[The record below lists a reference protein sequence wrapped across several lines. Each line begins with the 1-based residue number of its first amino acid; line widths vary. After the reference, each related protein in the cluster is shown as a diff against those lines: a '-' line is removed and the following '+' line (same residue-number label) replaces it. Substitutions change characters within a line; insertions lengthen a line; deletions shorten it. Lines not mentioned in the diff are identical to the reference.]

1 VKTII
6 TAVAV
11 AAVTAMIIAAGGAR
25 SGTTRAAAPVDA
37 RAVVRTTTTQLPT
50 TTRARVTT
58 AQAHRATSS
67 GPAAAPTT
75 ARVHSPARPH
85 ARAEKAGAV
94 RPIAKLPKKTAPPS
108 PAQLAAWRTQLLKN
122 CLDLSRANHD
132 AVVAANGTWYRQQLN
147 GLKGHGPKVARQG
160 QALQLEEQQA
170 QLEIGAQYSID
181 VSNCYLKDG

>member
-11 AAVTAMIIAAGGAR
+11 AAVTAMIIVAGGAH
-25 SGTTRAAAPVDA
+25 SGPTRAATPLAA
-37 RAVVRTTTTQLPT
+37 RVVVRTTTTQVPAPTPT
-50 TTRARVTT
+50 TVTH
-58 AQAHRATSS
+58 AAAHRGRSS
-67 GPAAAPTT
+67 AAHSALP
-75 ARVHSPARPH
+75 VHSPARPH
-85 ARAEKAGAV
+85 IRAPKAGRV
-94 RPIAKLPKKTAPPS
+94 TPTAKPLKPAAPPS
-108 PAQLAAWRTQLLKN
+108 PEQLAAWRTQLLKN

-147 GLKGHGPKVARQG
+147 GLKGHGPKVVREG

-170 QLEIGAQYSID
+170 QLEIGAQYTID